1 MCGYGG
7 YLDIVCSLLDHG
19 ADLDNVDMDGDAS
32 EILARNRVHA
42 DMVILFQGERL
53 PRVSERDVIAS
64 LLARNMEGT
73 VAASR
78 ITREAR
84 TDPGSIAPSYLT
96 NQRGVSPS
104 QPHRSSKGKHSSSKS
119 KSQREAS
126 YSQSHRSSHR
136 SSKEKHSSSKSKS
149 QKDDWSDMTDPEE
162 RRRVRNRIAQRK
174 FSKYRR
180 RASKD
185 FLMV

>member
-1 MCGYGG
+1 VR
-7 YLDIVCSLLDHG
+7 LLLDHG
-19 ADLDNVDMDGDAS
+19 ADLDNVDMDRDAP

-42 DMVILFQGERL
+42 DMVILLQGERL

-64 LLARNMEGT
+64 LLARDMAGT

-84 TDPGSIAPSYLT
+84 TDPGTIAPSYLA
-96 NQRGVSPS
+96 N
-104 QPHRSSKGKHSSSKS
+104 
-119 KSQREAS
+119 QREAS
-126 YSQSHRSSHR
+126 PSQSHRSSHR
-136 SSKEKHSSSKSKS
+136 SSKGKHSSPKSKS
-149 QKDDWSDMTDPEE
+149 RKDDWSDTTDPEE
-162 RRRVRNRIAQRK
+162 RRRVQNRIAQRK

-180 RASKD
+180 RVSKN